1 MPDCNKAARETWP
14 FLFER
19 VHVSDCKN
27 NNIFL
32 VGLMG
37 AGKTTI
43 GRLLARRL
51 DMTFI
56 DSDHEIEARTGATI
70 PWIFEIEGEASF
82 RRREADVIREL
93 TAQNG
98 IVLATGGG
106 AVLNPDSRAL
116 LAERGTV
123 IYLRASVSSILQRTA
138 HDKNRPLL
146 QTADPR
152 RKLEDLTAQRE
163 PLYREI
169 ADMVI
174 DTGRPNVQSMVQ
186 TILDQLEA
194 DNAAREQANAK
205 TTMNE
210 QACISLNVELG
221 DRSYPIAIGRG
232 LLDDAS
238 LLNRHIGGS
247 GKVAIVTNTTVAPLY
262 LDKVAG
268 PLRAAG
274 RDVVPIILRDGE
286 EFKNWESLNEVFDA
300 LLANKCDRKT
310 TLVALGGGV
319 IGDMTGFAAATYMRG
334 VPFVQ
339 IPTTLLAQVDSSVGG
354 KTGINHP
361 LGKNMIGAF
370 YQPRAVI
377 ADTATLD
384 TLPDRELSAGL
395 AEVIKHGAILDA
407 AFFDWIEANIG
418 KLVARDHAALAHAI
432 ARSCEIKA
440 DVVARDEREGGLRAV
455 LNFGHTF
462 GHAIE
467 AGMGYGAWLHGEAV
481 GCGMVMAADLSRRL
495 GLIDDAA
502 VDRVRAL
509 VQAAGLPVVAPD
521 LGIERWIELMEV
533 DKKNEGGAIK
543 FILLKPLG
551 SPSITNAPRELLDA
565 TLKAC
570 IP

>member
-1 MPDCNKAARETWP
+1 
-14 FLFER
+14 
-19 VHVSDCKN
+19 VSDCKN

-51 DMTFI
+51 DLTFI

-93 TAQNG
+93 TSQNG

-106 AVLNPDSRAL
+106 AVLNPASRAL

-152 RKLEDLTAQRE
+152 RKLEDLTEQRE

-169 ADMVI
+169 ADIVI

-186 TILDQLEA
+186 TILDQIAETASA
-194 DNAAREQANAK
+194 DARSKAK
-205 TTMNE
+205 PTMNE
-210 QACISLNVELG
+210 QTCISLNVELG

-232 LLDDAS
+232 LLDDSS
-238 LLNRHIGGS
+238 LLQRHIGGS

-262 LDKVAG
+262 LEKVAA

-274 RDVVPIILRDGE
+274 REVVPIILRDGE
-286 EFKNWESLNEVFDA
+286 EYKTWESLNEVFDA

-384 TLPDRELSAGL
+384 TLPARELSAGL

-407 AFFDWIEANIG
+407 GFFDWIEANIA
-418 KLVARDHAALAHAI
+418 KLMARDHAALAHAI
-432 ARSCEIKA
+432 ARSCEIKS

-467 AGMGYGAWLHGEAV
+467 SGLGYGEWLHGEAV

-495 GLIDDAA
+495 GLIDAA
-502 VDRVRAL
+502 ALERVRAL

-521 LGIERWIELMEV
+521 LGVERWIELMEV

-551 SPSITNAPRELLDA
+551 SPSITNAPRDLLEA
-565 TLKAC
+565 TLRAC
-570 IP
+570 TS